1 MKKIVLSLA
10 LVAGCSLLVPSIN
23 SKSKT
28 TKYVASSQDIDER
41 VVLLAGEDARASD
54 GTYIPASNRIRV
66 VTICPGWG
74 WFCRGSATIGGMT
87 YNYNS
92 GKGIGKPDIII
103 VES

>member
-10 LVAGCSLLVPSIN
+10 LVIGLSALVFSIN
-23 SKSKT
+23 SKSSNVK
-28 TKYVASSQDIDER
+28 VASSSEEVDER
-41 VVLLAGEDARASD
+41 VSLPAGKDARASD
-54 GTYIPASNRIRV
+54 GTYIPAENRIRV

-74 WFCRGSATIGGMT
+74 WICRGSANIGGT
-87 YNYNS
+87 PYSYNS